1 MSLRSVTLRPGSPRA
16 QALYEHLREEIL
28 SGTLAPGFRL
38 TEQDVARAAKVSRTP
53 VREALQRLEGDGLV
67 ADLNGRGLEVR
78 GVSPEDL
85 ADLCAVREVLE
96 GMAGELAARAASP
109 VEVAAIQS
117 ILENEVESLESEQGA
132 EAQVR
137 LNNAFHAA
145 VWRASHNR
153 HLASVLLGLRDR
165 ISRMQDTTLADEARA
180 EEALREHHAIVDA
193 ISEHNAEE
201 AGELARLHFRTAMAA
216 RLGMLSTPLR

>member
-1 MSLRSVTLRPGSPRA
+1 MRPGSPRA

-28 SGTLAPGFRL
+28 SGSLPPGFRL
-38 TEQDVARAAKVSRTP
+38 TEQDVAHAAKVSRTP

-85 ADLCAVREVLE
+85 AELCAVREVLE

-109 VEVAAIQS
+109 VEVAAIES
-117 ILENEVESLESEQGA
+117 ILEAEVAALESGEGA
-132 EAQVR
+132 EAHVR

-145 VWRASHNR
+145 VWRASRNR

-165 ISRMQDTTLADEARA
+165 ISRMQETTLADEGRR
-180 EEALREHHAIVDA
+180 EQALKEHRAIVDA
-193 ISEHNAEE
+193 IAEHDAEE
-201 AGELARLHFRTAMAA
+201 AGELARVHFRTAMAA